1 MSGMRT
7 KSQDIFFNT
16 SQCIYDVIVLVET
29 WLNSDFH
36 DEEFFDARLFQV
48 FRKDRD
54 TMSTNNMRG
63 GGVLV
68 AVRRGIAAMRVNLP
82 NDNSLLDQLC
92 ITISGQSNLTVVVS
106 YIPPTSSYTVYNEHI
121 QNVKQIAEECHQN
134 ELAIFGDFNL
144 NTLLSI
150 NLCQINGFVNSLNR
164 ILDLIFISSNL
175 QFDISKCEMPLSMPD
190 MHHVALEID
199 FEFIMFRK
207 ISSSYCNYFYPDNC
221 NFEILNQELLDYNW
235 ADAFNDKSVDDCYF
249 YFVNKIQMHTNKY
262 LRASNGKVH
271 KLPWYTPGLKKLKN
285 LRNKFYKL
293 FKNYKDNV
301 NYERYKYY
309 SREFDYLNKFLYK
322 QYLLDFQNRIKD
334 NPKSFWQYI
343 DSKKSFSEYPSSM
356 HLGDIIVNDS
366 VDLANLFATFF
377 ASNFNEEVHYDDS
390 TSYLDLVDDCLDFGF
405 IQINESD
412 ILDAIASLKASR
424 KFDVDGLSAFLLQKL
439 AISVCLPL
447 RLIFNKSLQSGLF
460 IDHDL
465 KLFKC
470 VNSLLDAIH
479 LQCDLNSIVNWCE
492 INHLSLNVRK
502 CFYVC
507 FSRRHS
513 PMISEYYVTDNRVR
527 QVSEI
532 LDLGIF
538 FDSKLSFNAHIDY
551 IMPKAY
557 ALLALIRRHSTE
569 FQDPYVRKTL
579 YTALVRT
586 KLEYA
591 QIVWSPS
598 CSTHINRIERL
609 QKKFVKFCL
618 SSLNF
623 TEPIPLYEHRSDF
636 SLKDQ

>member
-1 MSGMRT
+1 
-7 KSQDIFFNT
+7 
-16 SQCIYDVIVLVET
+16 
-29 WLNSDFH
+29 
-36 DEEFFDARLFQV
+36 
-48 FRKDRD
+48 
-54 TMSTNNMRG
+54 MSTNNKRG

-144 NTLLSI
+144 N
-150 NLCQINGFVNSLNR
+150 
-164 ILDLIFISSNL
+164 LIFISSNL

-460 IDHDL
+460 IDRWKISFVTPIFKSGNKTDISNYRPISKLSNVSKVFEHVMYRYISAAVKPILSTYQHGFWIGSYLFNRVFLVSIDGVNSYNYFAKSGVPQGSVLGPLLFNLFINDLPESISFSNTLLYADDL

-492 INHLSLNVRK
+492 INHMSLNVRK

-532 LDLGIF
+532 LESAF
-538 FDSKLSFNAHIDY
+538 FSILNYHL
-551 IMPKAY
+551 M
-557 ALLALIRRHSTE
+557 LILIT
-569 FQDPYVRKTL
+569 
-579 YTALVRT
+579 
-586 KLEYA
+586 
-591 QIVWSPS
+591 
-598 CSTHINRIERL
+598 
-609 QKKFVKFCL
+609 
-618 SSLNF
+618 
-623 TEPIPLYEHRSDF
+623 
-636 SLKDQ
+636 